1 MSRTQHPL
9 EIHRF
14 EEMVDEGLD
23 VHELDLKGLLIEIL
37 IELRRLN
44 IQMEILTDNEVEKC

>member
-9 EIHRF
+9 EVHGVQEIL
-14 EEMVDEGLD
+14 DEGLD
-23 VHELDLKGLLIEIL
+23 VHELDLKDLLIEML

-44 IQMEILTDNEVEKC
+44 IQMAILTDNEVEKC

>member
-1 MSRTQHPL
+1 MRTQYPL
-9 EIHRF
+9 EVHGVQEII
-14 EEMVDEGLD
+14 DEGLD

-44 IQMEILTDNEVEKC
+44 IQMEILTDNEVDKC